1 MGLEFA
7 GADGDIPL
15 SLYRPEKIE
24 QLKGMGKQHMKA
36 GHDEKMGSTLGLT
49 VKEAS
54 RPSLFAK
61 KVCHHRHHPPKAAL
75 TFTFW
80 CIHRP
85 THPRKS
91 FW

>member
-61 KVCHHRHHPPKAAL
+61 KVCLLSSSSL
-75 TFTFW
+75 TQIEKRQR
-80 CIHRP
+80 C
-85 THPRKS
+85 
-91 FW
+91 